1 MRPAWVLLVA
11 VLILA
16 SSAET
21 LGAPLA
27 VRQGVYETTSSIQD
41 ATFSGDNNL
50 AVSFTTSG
58 GIGSTQVFT
67 TGILDGGLGSL
78 GPPFLV
84 GGGPGGTIQVDNV
97 SCNTPANPNC
107 GAALRFIN
115 PVIPIGPPNMPNG
128 VFAGDAPFTMT
139 GQLQI
144 GTLFVD
150 IVGSGFV
157 HAECTSPTLCG
168 PGSFQRYDFVAAE
181 PSTVV
186 LVLSGLVAVGWSRW
200 RGGKRA
206 GSSRST
212 ATAD

>member
-1 MRPAWVLLVA
+1 MRSTWVLLVA

-16 SSAET
+16 SSAEI
-21 LGAPLA
+21 LGAPVA
-27 VRQGVYETTSSIQD
+27 VRQGVYETTSFFQGPV
-41 ATFSGDNNL
+41 TFSGDNNL
-50 AVSFTTSG
+50 AVSFSTG
-58 GIGSTQVFT
+58 GGVFTT
-67 TGILDGGLGSL
+67 TGILNGGVGSL
-78 GPPFLV
+78 APPFLV

-97 SCNTPANPNC
+97 SCNAPSNPNC
-107 GAALRFIN
+107 GAALTFIN

-144 GTLFVD
+144 GNLFVD
-150 IVGSGFV
+150 IVGSGFL
-157 HAECTSPTLCG
+157 HLECTFPTLCG
-168 PGSFQRYDFVAAE
+168 PGSFARYDFVAAE

-212 ATAD
+212 AAAD